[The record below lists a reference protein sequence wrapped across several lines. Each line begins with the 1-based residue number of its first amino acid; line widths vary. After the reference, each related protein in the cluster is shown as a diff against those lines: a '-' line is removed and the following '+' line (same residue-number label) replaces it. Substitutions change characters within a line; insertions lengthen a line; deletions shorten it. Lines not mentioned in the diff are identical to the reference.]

1 MAVIRNYNLV
11 EETSVSTGTSDYVM
25 EGALPGRRTFDDVVS
40 PSARVP
46 YGAVDDA
53 TGDFE
58 FGIGQWDPGS
68 MSLQRLVIL
77 NTSNL
82 GAPTA
87 KLSWPAGT
95 RRVYVASS
103 ADTLGM
109 SSQRHM
115 VGSFSE
121 PNPSNDET
129 QGYDVGS
136 MWTGTA
142 GVFMCFDASTG
153 NADWRRLATGDALVN
168 DNGTVLAEEAFI
180 EQRAFDGVAEYDK
193 TPARGIAFDSG
204 NPDAPMFVSSLGE
217 RTFDDTPFP
226 LADANGAPIDLS
238 TTFGSGMVF
247 AFEAM
252 VVATDG
258 TDRKAWKVTVGGF
271 MASGAITLGTPVIS
285 ELYESAGASAWDVT
299 MASSGAELRV
309 MAKGHASNITQW
321 NAIYTLVGRVDP
333 AGG

>member
-87 KLSWPAGT
+87 KFSWPAGT

-142 GVFMCFDASTG
+142 GVFMCFDASAG
-153 NADWRRLATGDALVN
+153 NADWRRLATGDALVI
-168 DNGTVLAEEAFI
+168 DESGVVSAREAVLEMRNVGDFPTFRPE
-180 EQRAFDGVAEYDK
+180 
-193 TPARGIAFDSG
+193 RGIVYDSG
-204 NPDAPMFVSSLGE
+204 DSSMSVFHGALGGLFSGTE
-217 RTFDDTPFP
+217 
-226 LADANGAPIDLS
+226 DLS
-238 TTFGSGMVF
+238 EANASGSGLNIASVGVDLAF
-247 AFEAM
+247 AFEAL
-252 VVATDG
+252 VTASDG
-258 TDRKAWKVTVGGF
+258 TDRASWKVTVGGEL
-271 MASGAITLGTPVIS
+271 SNGSITLGSATVT
-285 ELYESAGASAWDVT
+285 ELYASAGASAWDAAVSST
-299 MASSGAELRV
+299 SAVLELSGTCGSSMATWSAGYS
-309 MAKGHASNITQW
+309 
-321 NAIYTLVGRVDP
+321 LVFATDP
-333 AGG
+333 AF